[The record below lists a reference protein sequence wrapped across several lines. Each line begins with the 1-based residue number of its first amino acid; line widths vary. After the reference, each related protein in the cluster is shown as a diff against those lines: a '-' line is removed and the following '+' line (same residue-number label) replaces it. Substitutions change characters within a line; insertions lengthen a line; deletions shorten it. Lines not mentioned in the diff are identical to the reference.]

1 MGPFIRL
8 SFETGSFSCS
18 CNPHRFLQPEVFK
31 ALFPC
36 TGTLDC
42 TVCLTPQLFL
52 PVYLH
57 ANVGPPGPVAAASP
71 ALVSHLP
78 PCHVSSPPGLPVS
91 TTLDEC
97 FFFSSLV
104 VGLPYSLILWQFWL
118 FFVFKLVVV
127 LLLVVR
133 GGKVYL
139 PMPLFW
145 WEVKEFS

>member
-1 MGPFIRL
+1 MGLGVSLTTATPPDFY
-8 SFETGSFSCS
+8 SQ
-18 CNPHRFLQPEVFK
+18 RFGGFVFP
-31 ALFPC
+31 A
-36 TGTLDC
+36 GTLVC
-42 TVCLTPQLFL
+42 VVCLTPQLFL

-57 ANVGPPGPVAAASP
+57 ANVGPPSPVAAASP

-139 PMPLFW
+139 PTPLSSKCLRISCF
-145 WEVKEFS
+145 